1 MRLQNPLLL
10 ISLLVISRSY
20 GQVPATVQASEKVIV
35 DDGNTHAEMVTTAW
49 GASHGLFFG
58 SKINYSGSGN
68 LWENSNAVYS
78 QNAGAYGFGAFS
90 FGLVGNGGTFTFYD
104 GGISTGINQPV
115 NWQAVMALQRGGRV
129 GIGTT
134 SPEAKLHVNGDL
146 QVNTYLRAGTMPSSP
161 NAQFRIL
168 GQEGIGSVDPT
179 SNRTTYLWASGGAY
193 GISAYDYGA
202 STPLP
207 LRINFENTNTYING
221 SGGQVVIGSYTGL
234 PGGYKLGVAGNIIA
248 EKVKVKLQ
256 PWADYVFEPDYKLPT
271 LKEVASFIQ
280 ANKHLPGVP
289 SAVEVEKEGLDL
301 GDGQATLL
309 KKIEEL
315 TLYAIDQDKRLEEF
329 TVNEKKLQQQLI
341 SQQQKLD
348 QQQQELE
355 SIKKQIQE
363 LLNSQKKSL

>member
-1 MRLQNPLLL
+1 MRLQNSLLL

-90 FGLVGNGGTFTFYD
+90 FGLIGNGGTFAFYD

-115 NWQAVMALQRGGRV
+115 NWQAVMAFERGGRV
-129 GIGTT
+129 GIGTI

-146 QVNTYLRAGTMPSSP
+146 MVNTYLRAGTMPNST
-161 NAQFRIL
+161 NGQFKIL
-168 GQEGIGSVDPT
+168 GQQGVGAIEAT
-179 SNRTTYLWASGGAY
+179 SNRVVYLYADAGYY
-193 GISAYDYGA
+193 GSSAYDY
-202 STPLP
+202 
-207 LRINFENTNTYING
+207 NTNTQLPFSLNFDITDTYINHN
-221 SGGQVVIGSYTGL
+221 GGRVAIGSTNI
-234 PGGYKLGVAGNIIA
+234 PSGYQLAVAGNVIA
-248 EKVKVKLQ
+248 QKIKVQQQ
-256 PWADYVFEPDYKLPT
+256 PWPDFVFEPDYSLPT
-271 LKEVASFIQ
+271 LKEVAYFIKI
-280 ANKHLPGVP
+280 NKHLPGIP
-289 SAVEVEKEGLDL
+289 SAREIEKEGLDL
-301 GDGQATLL
+301 GDGQANLL

-329 TVNEKKLQQQLI
+329 TVNEKKLQQQLAL
-341 SQQQKLD
+341 QQQKLD
-348 QQQQELE
+348 QQQQEVE
-355 SIKKQIQE
+355 VIKKQIQE